1 MYEREISK
9 QEELELIRRAK
20 ECDPS
25 AFARIFEYYYQDV
38 YNYIYHKVAN
48 VHLAEDLTSDVFLK
62 VLESIT
68 SFSFR
73 GIPLAM
79 WLLRI
84 ARNLMVDHFRGQP
97 KTSDLPLK
105 EDLLSTE
112 VGPSDVFETK
122 LTRQQ
127 LVRALSDLT
136 EEQQDVIIL
145 KFVDGLNNTEVAQ
158 VLGKSEGA
166 IKSLQHRALVS
177 LNRVLEIDQTSEVSQ
192 KI

>member
-25 AFARIFEYYYQDV
+25 AFAEIFEYYYQDV

-48 VHLAEDLTSDVFLK
+48 VHLAEDLASDVFLK
-62 VLESIT
+62 VLESID

-105 EDLLSTE
+105 EDLLPTE

-127 LVRALSDLT
+127 LVRAFSDLT

-145 KFVDGLNNTEVAQ
+145 KFVDGLDNTEVAQ

-177 LNRVLEIDQTSEVSQ
+177 LNRVLED
-192 KI
+192 

>member
-1 MYEREISK
+1 MYERDISK
-9 QEELELIRRAK
+9 QEELELIRQAK

-48 VHLAEDLTSDVFLK
+48 VHLAEDLTSDVFLR
-62 VLESIT
+62 VLESID

-73 GIPLAM
+73 GIPLAI

-105 EDLLSTE
+105 EDLLPTE
-112 VGPSDVFETK
+112 VGPGDVFETK

-127 LVRALSDLT
+127 LVRAFSDLT

-145 KFVDGLNNTEVAQ
+145 KFVDGLDNIEVAQ

-177 LNRVLEIDQTSEVSQ
+177 LNRVLED
-192 KI
+192 